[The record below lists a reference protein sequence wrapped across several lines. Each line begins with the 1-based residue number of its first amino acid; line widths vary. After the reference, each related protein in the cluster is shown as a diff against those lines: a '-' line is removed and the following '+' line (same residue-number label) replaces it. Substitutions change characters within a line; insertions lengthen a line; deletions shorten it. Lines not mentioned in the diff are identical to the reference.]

1 MGAAPAANPGG
12 RARRGALKARG
23 ASFALRGRP
32 SERADR
38 LSGFCGPWRCPSA
51 AQRQTEE
58 GETHTPVAP
67 SYKLGFAKTA
77 LNSFILVTES
87 LMSKFK
93 FQSSPWTTPAPTGR
107 LNINNKDSEKTK
119 DKNLWCKIHA
129 HRDSLLHSGV
139 TDEGLGGIP
148 GLARQWRETKVKY
161 NRATSV
167 GFALRGALKPRP
179 RAFGHVRT
187 QEDETKKRRLAGFP

>member
-1 MGAAPAANPGG
+1 
-12 RARRGALKARG
+12 
-23 ASFALRGRP
+23 
-32 SERADR
+32 
-38 LSGFCGPWRCPSA
+38 
-51 AQRQTEE
+51 
-58 GETHTPVAP
+58 
-67 SYKLGFAKTA
+67 
-77 LNSFILVTES
+77 
-87 LMSKFK
+87 MSKFK

-129 HRDSLLHSGV
+129 HRDSLLHPGV
-139 TDEGLGGIP
+139 MDEGLGGIP

-179 RAFGHVRT
+179 RAFGHVPT